1 VIGLGRPRVLVV
13 LGAIITAVGLV
24 VVGVAPVVGTA
35 PVERLQ
41 RQQVVG
47 GVIVLVGWAAL
58 AWGIHRLGRSK
69 E

>member
-1 VIGLGRPRVLVV
+1 MIGLGRPRVLVV